1 MVFDEQTRSCFRKF
15 VGVTINIFGI
25 METAVV
31 NFKGSLQLPKLMQII
46 TESIKINN
54 SRAPSGTF
62 CGGLEFGRFWDPRH

>member
-1 MVFDEQTRSCFRKF
+1 
-15 VGVTINIFGI
+15 

-62 CGGLEFGRFWDPRH
+62 YGGLEFGRF

>member
-15 VGVTINIFGI
+15 VGVTINIFRI

-46 TESIKINN
+46 TESIMNK
-54 SRAPSGTF
+54 
-62 CGGLEFGRFWDPRH
+62 